1 MSVLTKMARELLIID
16 EDLPFRF
23 QDPYYTRIDN
33 FELYTFEQVWGDTT
47 CGFGGI
53 GGQAI
58 TTART
63 YVFVPMDVNEKC
75 YVYIGGR
82 FAYSCEWSE
91 AFEKDLMNQNVAG
104 KIRAGKYSI
113 KKEK

>member
-1 MSVLTKMARELLIID
+1 M
-16 EDLPFRF
+16 
-23 QDPYYTRIDN
+23 
-33 FELYTFEQVWGDTT
+33 
-47 CGFGGI
+47 

-63 YVFVPMDVNEKC
+63 YVFVPVSVDERC

-91 AFEKDLMNQNVAG
+91 VLAEDLREHSMAG
-104 KIRAGKYSI
+104 KTRASKYSVE
-113 KKEK
+113 KE